1 VCLFKLFLLRNEDS
15 CAAVYVQ
22 YNSVALSTSLAHR
35 TAYMPHMHRATL
47 YAQNPEHVEDF
58 TERVVGVLK
67 DR

>member
-1 VCLFKLFLLRNEDS
+1 M
-15 CAAVYVQ
+15 
-22 YNSVALSTSLAHR
+22 
-35 TAYMPHMHRATL
+35 TAYLSYYVATM